1 MDHQLGKTRKYS
13 KLAFKTQ
20 NAWYITPSNIFN
32 CSFILIFWLE
42 TYVNSWSSHKNP
54 NIFNLALLVGKQCL
68 ETNHLFRKCYGSG
81 SLFVSAFHKKTIK
94 IFMNTKPLIR
104 NQMMNHYSVRKTHQH
119 LLCASHVSKSVCA
132 GADCYSSTFLRV
144 FEMHRTSSKSISV
157 WFWQLLTLIWKSLQ
171 ILTVAF
177 VDFFEMSNVTSD
189 FVCRVKKMSNAKV
202 LIWYYSSKSG
212 VPLLNLFRKFLS
224 GNAIILAHNNLP
236 ELFVLYHYLGGAALL
251 QKCPQAHCWKR
262 NFL

>member
-1 MDHQLGKTRKYS
+1 
-13 KLAFKTQ
+13 
-20 NAWYITPSNIFN
+20 
-32 CSFILIFWLE
+32 
-42 TYVNSWSSHKNP
+42 
-54 NIFNLALLVGKQCL
+54 
-68 ETNHLFRKCYGSG
+68 
-81 SLFVSAFHKKTIK
+81 
-94 IFMNTKPLIR
+94 
-104 NQMMNHYSVRKTHQH
+104 
-119 LLCASHVSKSVCA
+119 
-132 GADCYSSTFLRV
+132 
-144 FEMHRTSSKSISV
+144 MHRTSSKSISV

-189 FVCRVKKMSNAKV
+189 FVCRAKKMCNAKV

-236 ELFVLYHYLGGAALL
+236 ELFVLYHYLGGAALQ

-262 NFL
+262 NFAHTHENNSIQCKMIFYYFFIYNSLGPSHQFFFMLILYREKKTISFVFLMSRREYVICRPPT

>member
-1 MDHQLGKTRKYS
+1 MGKRWCWIVSLLGFSLCGVFGIVGVKSKVIQELLLFTLSSLEWSWLEAIDGPSIGQDSKILKTH
-13 KLAFKTQ
+13 FKTQ
-20 NAWYITPSNIFN
+20 KRNLVKLFIIKYLDSLWFETLNNIG
-32 CSFILIFWLE
+32 
-42 TYVNSWSSHKNP
+42 SSHKNP

-68 ETNHLFRKCYGSG
+68 ETNHLFRKCYGSS

-171 ILTVAF
+171 IPNVAF

-189 FVCRVKKMSNAKV
+189 FVCRAKKMSNAKV
-202 LIWYYSSKSG
+202 LIW
-212 VPLLNLFRKFLS
+212 
-224 GNAIILAHNNLP
+224 
-236 ELFVLYHYLGGAALL
+236 
-251 QKCPQAHCWKR
+251 
-262 NFL
+262 